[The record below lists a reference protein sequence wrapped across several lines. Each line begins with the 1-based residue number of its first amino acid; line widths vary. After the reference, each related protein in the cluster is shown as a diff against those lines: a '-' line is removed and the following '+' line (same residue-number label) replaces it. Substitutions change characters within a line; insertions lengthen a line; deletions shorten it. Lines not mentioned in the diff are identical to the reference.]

1 MSHGPC
7 RLCGP
12 CWRRKHEPADRD
24 FEDLLRRALHSA
36 AGSVEPSPDGLERI
50 RGRLTTPYP
59 LPVAWMMAVYSQAA
73 RWTLGG
79 LSSLGAWLEAVP
91 GSVRQRRRVTR
102 PSPSRGRRPS
112 RVVLAA
118 ALAGTALAV
127 AIGAGA
133 LTPPLRHAMVQ
144 TGLLIRSITSGGSA
158 IHGPPAGEQYGEAPG
173 AVSGMAPGTGSN
185 PQPNPANCAA
195 PQPVL
200 ATTPTSPATS
210 ATTTASPSPTACA
223 TLTTSPTATNPS
235 PASSPSPSQGAQQ
248 PEPDAHQSQAR
259 ARRQAAQ
266 VRARRLAVRARARRP
281 AARARA
287 RRQQPEPEPGSPQ
300 LEPVAQPL
308 RSPPAPKVPQRPN
321 PPAVRA
327 WAISQ
332 DTELTGLPAPMSR
345 RPSSFG
351 ALASATDRQWPAGD
365 ASCQCGS
372 GRSLLAGTSISRP
385 HTAGRVSDHHAMGA
399 VGPRSVVQRRLDRA
413 LHQISRSDHDHL
425 VSEGGLEP
433 PCPFQGTSTS
443 S

>member
-1 MSHGPC
+1 MSQQN
-7 RLCGP
+7 
-12 CWRRKHEPADRD
+12 RD

-144 TGLLIRSITSGGSA
+144 TGLLIRSITSGGS
-158 IHGPPAGEQYGEAPG
+158 GSSSRPPGSRG
-173 AVSGMAPGTGSN
+173 AVSGMAPGTGSH

-195 PQPVL
+195 PPPVL

-223 TLTTSPTATNPS
+223 TLPTSPTATSPS
-235 PASSPSPSQGAQQ
+235 PASSSSPSRAPSSPSPTPTSPSPS
-248 PEPDAHQSQAR
+248 PTPTSPSPSPTPTSPSPSPTPTSSSPSPTPTSSSPS
-259 ARRQAAQ
+259 
-266 VRARRLAVRARARRP
+266 LA
-281 AARARA
+281 
-287 RRQQPEPEPGSPQ
+287 PGSS
-300 LEPVAQPL
+300 
-308 RSPPAPKVPQRPN
+308 SPSPIP
-321 PPAVRA
+321 
-327 WAISQ
+327 
-332 DTELTGLPAPMSR
+332 
-345 RPSSFG
+345 
-351 ALASATDRQWPAGD
+351 SATTGPESPSAAKPASSESLGD
-365 ASCQCGS
+365 Q
-372 GRSLLAGTSISRP
+372 
-385 HTAGRVSDHHAMGA
+385 
-399 VGPRSVVQRRLDRA
+399 PR
-413 LHQISRSDHDHL
+413 H
-425 VSEGGLEP
+425 
-433 PCPFQGTSTS
+433 
-443 S
+443 